1 MLRQYLIAFLLLVCM
16 APASSQK
23 TAPAEAGLSPE
34 GIERIDAWLRTEIDE
49 ERLPMAEMLIWRNGA
64 LGYHETVGRSNLKTE
79 AAVQEGQLYHLMSM
93 TKPIVSVA
101 FMMLYE
107 EGHFQLQD
115 PVAKYLPEF
124 AELKVAR
131 GTDEGLAV
139 ATDPAE
145 SQITIEQVLSHTTGY
160 SHGLSGSKL
169 DNEFA
174 AALYYRPQPDIA
186 GRVSTLATLPLT
198 AQPGTRWIYST
209 SPDILAR
216 LIEVFSGQT
225 VAEFLQ
231 ERLFDPLGMD
241 DTGYNVPADQASR
254 MVTNHQAGENGLS
267 VAAMQFPTSGV
278 AVYGGS
284 FGLISTAADYLKFC
298 RMLLNEGSLD
308 GKRYLSPK
316 TIELMTTNHVG
327 EMRGNGEGFGL
338 GFGIITDVAKNG
350 VPGSEGQYFWNG
362 AYSTFFFID
371 PKEDLIAILLS
382 QRSPY
387 SGYHEKMLRQMTYQ
401 ALDRKADR

>member
-1 MLRQYLIAFLLLVCM
+1 MLRPFLFAFLLLVCM
-16 APASSQK
+16 APASSQNV
-23 TAPAEAGLSPE
+23 APAEAGLSPE
-34 GIERIDAWLRTEIDE
+34 GIERIDAWLEREIAE
-49 ERLPMAEMLIWRNGA
+49 QRLPMGEMLIFRNGA
-64 LGYHETVGRSNLKTE
+64 LGYHRTAGRSSLNEDTALK
-79 AAVQEGQLYHLMSM
+79 EGQLFHLMSM

-107 EGHFQLQD
+107 EGHFQLKD

-139 ATDPAE
+139 ATDPAV

-160 SHGLSGSKL
+160 SHGLSGTKL

-174 AALYYRPQPDIA
+174 AALYYRPHPDIA
-186 GRVSTLATLPLT
+186 GRVATLATLPLT
-198 AQPGTRWIYST
+198 GQPGKQWIYST

-216 LIEVFSGQT
+216 LIEVFSGQS

-241 DTGYNVPADQASR
+241 DTGYNVPADRAGR
-254 MVTNHQAGENGLS
+254 MVTNHQAGDNGLS

-278 AVYGGS
+278 TVYGGS
-284 FGLISTAADYLKFC
+284 FGLISTAADYLRFC
-298 RMLLNEGSLD
+298 RMLLNEGTLD

-316 TIELMTTNHVG
+316 TIDLMTTNHVG

-350 VPGSEGQYFWNG
+350 VPGSVGQYFWNG

-371 PKEDLIAILLS
+371 PREDLIAILMS

-401 ALDRKADR
+401 ALDRLEDK